1 MIRHYL
7 TTATRF
13 LLTNKTFSFIN
24 IIGLSI
30 GTLCCLYIV
39 FYVLDQYNYDKH
51 HKNANHIYRV
61 TSALVLPGNQ
71 PENMATASPPIAPAL
86 KNDFGEIVEFTR
98 TTGTIGMNQH
108 LIRYQD
114 KSLYETD
121 ALFVDSTF
129 FDLFTYQFLKGKQQ
143 NVLKDPYSVVLLKPT
158 ADKLFG
164 GVDPI
169 GKTIT
174 IDNGYGKNDFKV
186 TAVVELA
193 GKSHIKANMFITMN
207 SGGIGAYVKSN
218 TSWAGNNFT
227 ASYIRLNPNAN
238 VAALEKKL
246 PAFLLK
252 YGAQQLKELGMKKEL
267 HLQPISNI
275 HTTTGNKAEATEPV
289 DPSFLN
295 ILLAIAGLIQLIAC
309 INFMNL
315 STARASR
322 RAKEVGVRKVIGAER
337 KDLIKQFLGE
347 SFLLSVLAMLLT

>member
-1 MIRHYL
+1 MILFFLFFFSSRRRH
-7 TTATRF
+7 TRC
-13 LLTNKTFSFIN
+13 SRDW
-24 IIGLSI
+24 SSDV
-30 GTLCCLYIV
+30 C
-39 FYVLDQYNYDKH
+39 
-51 HKNANHIYRV
+51 
-61 TSALVLPGNQ
+61 S
-71 PENMATASPPIAPAL
+71 S
-86 KNDFGEIVEFTR
+86 
-98 TTGTIGMNQH
+98 
-108 LIRYQD
+108 
-114 KSLYETD
+114 
-121 ALFVDSTF
+121 
-129 FDLFTYQFLKGKQQ
+129 DL
-143 NVLKDPYSVVLLKPT
+143 
-158 ADKLFG
+158 
-164 GVDPI
+164 
-169 GKTIT
+169 
-174 IDNGYGKNDFKV
+174 
-186 TAVVELA
+186 
-193 GKSHIKANMFITMN
+193 
-207 SGGIGAYVKSN
+207 GGIGAYVKSN

-238 VAALEKKL
+238 VAAVEKKL

-275 HTTTGNKAEATEPV
+275 HTTTGYKAEATEPV